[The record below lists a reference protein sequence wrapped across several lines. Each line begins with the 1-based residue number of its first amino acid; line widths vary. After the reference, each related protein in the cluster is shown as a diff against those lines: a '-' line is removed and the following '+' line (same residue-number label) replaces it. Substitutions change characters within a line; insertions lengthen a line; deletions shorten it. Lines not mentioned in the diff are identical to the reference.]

1 MIDRMIGV
9 IRRINRVI
17 AMAAGIALIG
27 CVLLILVAVLLRK
40 CGIAFGG
47 SSEISGYVMAG
58 VASWG
63 MSFTLTELAH
73 VRIDL
78 IRLRLRPIGK
88 AMLDLIAILAVAAT
102 AVTIAFQCWPVLH
115 TTLTN
120 HARANTSMAT
130 PLWIPQ
136 SIWFAGWIWFA
147 LSSSLLVLLTV
158 LLLARGDLQRAD
170 ALVGARSEM
179 ELEQ

>member
-1 MIDRMIGV
+1 M
-9 IRRINRVI
+9 
-17 AMAAGIALIG
+17 
-27 CVLLILVAVLLRK
+27 LLILVDVVLRHF
-40 CGIAFGG
+40 GVTFGG
-47 SSEISGYVMAG
+47 SDEISGYVMAG

-78 IRLRLRPIGK
+78 IRLRLRPVGK
-88 AMLDLIAILAVAAT
+88 AVLDLIAILALAVT
-102 AVTIAFQCWPVLH
+102 AVTIAFECWPVLH
-115 TTLTN
+115 TTIAN
-120 HARANTSMAT
+120 HTLANTPLAT

-136 SIWFAGWIWFA
+136 TIWFAGWLWFA

-158 LLLARGDLQRAD
+158 VLLAKGDLKRAD
-170 ALVGARSEM
+170 ALVGARTEM

>member
-1 MIDRMIGV
+1 MIDATIEG
-9 IRRINRVI
+9 IRRINRMI
-17 AMAAGIALIG
+17 AMAAGVALMG

-40 CGIAFGG
+40 FGVAFGG

-78 IRLRLRPIGK
+78 IRLRLRPVGR
-88 AMLDLIAILAVAAT
+88 AVLDLLAILAVAAT
-102 AVTIAFQCWPVLH
+102 AVTIAFQCWPVLR
-115 TTLTN
+115 TTLVN
-120 HARANTSMAT
+120 HSHANTSMGT

-147 LSSSLLVLLTV
+147 LSASLLVLLTV
-158 LLLARGDLQRAD
+158 LLLARGDLQRVD